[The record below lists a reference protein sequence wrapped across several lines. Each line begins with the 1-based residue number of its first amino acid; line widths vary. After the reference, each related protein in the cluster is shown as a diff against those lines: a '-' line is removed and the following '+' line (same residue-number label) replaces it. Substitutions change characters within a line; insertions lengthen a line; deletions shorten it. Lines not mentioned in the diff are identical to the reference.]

1 MENINVNFQRPQI
14 FINKNC
20 LTCNKTFLI
29 SKYSKKDHL
38 KKFCSRS
45 CSAVFNNKKR
55 IRSEE
60 SKNKTK
66 QTILKRIENFG
77 KWGSM
82 KSPKPILEK
91 NCIQCNQKFLPPTKN
106 RNRKT
111 CSSECHKKYKIEHL
125 PKCSGGYRE
134 GSGRSKHGYY
144 KGIYCGSTYELCW
157 VIYNIDHNIGFIR
170 FPSFLEK
177 NRLKYYPD
185 FLLDDKKTIIEIKGY
200 ENKESVERKTKLAE
214 SFGYN
219 VKVLRKKE
227 LNNIFEYVTSKYNT
241 KKFETLY
248 DQYKPKYDYVCTNC
262 NCKFSKDRKL
272 KTINKFC
279 SVKCSGHYN
288 GIARQIKGCGMIR
301 EINTKRKLSKEQ
313 AMKIFQDNRS
323 YKELS
328 LLYKVSKGTI
338 YQIKNKRVYKWIHL

>member
-1 MENINVNFQRPQI
+1 MENKNVNFKRSQV
-14 FINKNC
+14 FIDKNC

-45 CSAVFNNKKR
+45 CSVIFNNKKR
-55 IRSEE
+55 ILSDEC
-60 SKNKTK
+60 KNKIKTS
-66 QTILKRIENFG
+66 ILKRIEITG
-77 KWGSM
+77 TWGSV
-82 KSPKPILEK
+82 KNKKPILK
-91 NCIQCNQKFLPPTKN
+91 RLCIQCNKKFLPPNKN

-111 CSSECHKKYKIEHL
+111 CSIECHKKYKIEHL

-157 VIYNIDHNIGFIR
+157 VIYNLDHNIKFSR

-177 NRLKYYPD
+177 NNLKYYPD

-200 ENKESVERKTKLAE
+200 ENKESVQRKTELAK

-219 VKVLRKKE
+219 VNVLRKKE
-227 LNNIFEYVTSKYNT
+227 LQDIFDYVISKYKT
-241 KKFETLY
+241 KKFEILY
-248 DQYKPKYDYVCTNC
+248 DEYKPKYDYICKNC
-262 NCKFSKDRKL
+262 NSTFSKDRKL
-272 KTINKFC
+272 KTINTFC

-288 GIARQIKGCGMIR
+288 GTNRLIK
-301 EINTKRKLSKEQ
+301 
-313 AMKIFQDNRS
+313 KITS
-323 YKELS
+323 PTGIEPAIT
-328 LLYKVSKGTI
+328 G
-338 YQIKNKRVYKWIHL
+338 